1 MTRIVLLFVLLS
13 LNYHSHAD
21 LIADTCKKSEYPDLC
36 NSTLRSD
43 PRSAK
48 VDATGLAR
56 IMLEAALTKAST
68 TFNQAKKLLSKTTE
82 PVLKECLTLCTDNY
96 KLIIEEIPKAIQNV
110 GSDNSEAIHQA
121 DLALTDVDTCESIFS
136 EEPNK
141 RKSPLTANNNVV
153 QHLVAIAEDI
163 LASLG

>member
-48 VDATGLAR
+48 ADAKGLTR
-56 IMLEAALTKAST
+56 IMLEVALTKAST
-68 TFNQAKKLLSKTTE
+68 TFNQVKNLLSKTTE
-82 PVLKECLTLCTDNY
+82 PVLKRCLAICADMY
-96 KLIIEEIPKAIQNV
+96 DSIVEEIPKAIQNV
-110 GSDNSEAIHQA
+110 GLDNNEANHQA

-141 RKSPLTANNNVV
+141 RKSPLTANNNAVR
-153 QHLVAIAEDI
+153 HLVAIAEDI
-163 LASLG
+163 LVSLG

>member
-1 MTRIVLLFVLLS
+1 MTRIVLLFVLFS

-48 VDATGLAR
+48 ADATGLAR
-56 IMLEAALTKAST
+56 IMLEAALIKAST
-68 TFNQAKKLLSKTTE
+68 TFNQVKKLLSKTTE
-82 PVLKECLTLCTDNY
+82 PVLKQCLTDCTDLY
-96 KLIIEEIPKAIQNV
+96 ESIVEEIPKAIQNV
-110 GSDNSEAIHQA
+110 GSDNNEAIHQG
-121 DLALTDVDTCESIFS
+121 DLAITDADTCDFIFS
-136 EEPNK
+136 DGPNK
-141 RKSPLTANNNVV
+141 RKSPFTANSTAV
-153 QHLVAIAEDI
+153 QNLVAIAEHI

>member
-1 MTRIVLLFVLLS
+1 MTRIVLLFVLFS

-21 LIADTCKKSEYPDLC
+21 LIADTCQKSEYPDLC

-43 PRSAK
+43 PHSAK
-48 VDATGLAR
+48 ADATGLAR

-68 TFNQAKKLLSKTTE
+68 TFNQVKKLLSRTTE
-82 PVLKECLTLCTDNY
+82 PVLKECLTACTDLY
-96 KLIIEEIPKAIQNV
+96 GLIVKEIPKAIQNV
-110 GSDNSEAIHQA
+110 GSDNNEAIHEGDSA
-121 DLALTDVDTCESIFS
+121 ITNADTCEGIFS

-141 RKSPLTANNNVV
+141 RKSPFTANNIAV
-153 QHLVAIAEDI
+153 QHLVVIAEHI

>member
-48 VDATGLAR
+48 ADAKGLAH
-56 IMLEAALTKAST
+56 IMLEVALTKAST
-68 TFNQAKKLLSKTTE
+68 TFNQVKNLLSKTTV
-82 PVLKECLTLCTDNY
+82 PVLKRCLTICADMY
-96 KLIIEEIPKAIQNV
+96 DSIVEEIPKAIQNV
-110 GSDNSEAIHQA
+110 GSDNNEAIHQS
-121 DLALTDVDTCESIFS
+121 DLALTDADTCEGIFS
-136 EEPNK
+136 DGPNK
-141 RKSPLTANNNVV
+141 RKSPLTANNNAV